1 MPQSRRRD
9 DPVGPMQAIGRRRFS
24 KADIGPWLV
33 TAIVLSFAG
42 CGYRVGS
49 VYQPEIRSVH
59 VPIFTSNSFRRGL
72 EFRLTEAVQ
81 KEIQNRTHFR
91 LAKAAD
97 ADSQLI
103 GSILFDQKSVLGG
116 SFFGDARELELSLSV
131 QVSWEDARNGAI
143 LHQLQIPIRTDST
156 TLLATGDFAPEVG
169 QSLATAEQQVI
180 DRLARQIVEMMEMP
194 W

>member
-1 MPQSRRRD
+1 M
-9 DPVGPMQAIGRRRFS
+9 
-24 KADIGPWLV
+24 
-33 TAIVLSFAG
+33 AIVLSLAG

-59 VPIFTSNSFRRGL
+59 VPIFKSNSFRRGL
-72 EFRLTEAVQ
+72 EYRITEAVQ

-97 ADSQLI
+97 ADSRLI
-103 GSILFDQKSVLGG
+103 GTILVDRKRVLGG
-116 SFFGDARELELSLSV
+116 SGFGDPRELELSLSV
-131 QVSWEDARNGAI
+131 EVSWEDARNGEV
-143 LHQLQIPIRTDST
+143 LQQLRVPIQADTT
-156 TLLATGDFAPEVG
+156 TLLTTGTFAPEVG
-169 QSLATAEQQVI
+169 QSLATAEQQAI